1 MIMPCITED
10 PRLIGEPSVAVE
22 PTDVAEAKVDVMV
35 ESAFDSIVV
44 APPGM

>member
-1 MIMPCITED
+1 MIMPCITEE
-10 PRLIGEPSVAVE
+10 PRVIGEPSVVVE
-22 PTDVAEAKVDVMV
+22 PADVAEARADVMV